1 MKYSKFYKTHGHSY
15 EEYEKSHKERLDFL
29 TKDLHLNSLE
39 GKKIADVGCGLGF
52 IYNRLN
58 PKIQK
63 NYKGYDGAAIKN
75 PPFKYKKIDLDNF
88 INVKENCFFDL
99 VLCFET
105 VEHLTNPYN
114 CLLGIK
120 KILKENGI
128 VFLTTPSPET
138 QHNTIYPSLIYPA
151 ENFITFLSQL
161 AFEII
166 DHKKHNKSFCQE
178 LFILKNKNWNHS
190 QMLWHKTEDKFRNI
204 PPHISIN
211 L

>member
-75 PPFKYKKIDLDNF
+75 PPFKYKKSREQYGLKSITCV
-88 INVKENCFFDL
+88 INLKTLQMSCKFF
-99 VLCFET
+99 
-105 VEHLTNPYN
+105 
-114 CLLGIK
+114 
-120 KILKENGI
+120 
-128 VFLTTPSPET
+128 
-138 QHNTIYPSLIYPA
+138 
-151 ENFITFLSQL
+151 
-161 AFEII
+161 
-166 DHKKHNKSFCQE
+166 E
-178 LFILKNKNWNHS
+178 LFFFKI
-190 QMLWHKTEDKFRNI
+190 F
-204 PPHISIN
+204 
-211 L
+211 

>member
-88 INVKENCFFDL
+88 INVKEDCFFDL

-105 VEHLTNPYN
+105 IEHLTNPYN
-114 CLLGIK
+114 CLL
-120 KILKENGI
+120 
-128 VFLTTPSPET
+128 
-138 QHNTIYPSLIYPA
+138 
-151 ENFITFLSQL
+151 
-161 AFEII
+161 
-166 DHKKHNKSFCQE
+166 FC
-178 LFILKNKNWNHS
+178 LN
-190 QMLWHKTEDKFRNI
+190 
-204 PPHISIN
+204 
-211 L
+211 

>member
-1 MKYSKFYKTHGHSY
+1 MKYSKFYKTYGHSY
-15 EEYEKSHKERLDFL
+15 EEYDKSHKERLDFL
-29 TKDLHLNSLE
+29 VKDLHLNSLKD
-39 GKKIADVGCGLGF
+39 KKIADVGCGLGF

-58 PKIQK
+58 PEIQK
-63 NYKGYDGAAIKN
+63 NYQGYDGTSIKN
-75 PPFKYKKIDLDNF
+75 APFKYQKIDLDNF
-88 INVKENCFFDL
+88 IKVKEENFFDL

-128 VFLTTPSPET
+128 VFLTIPSPET
-138 QHNTIYPSLIYPA
+138 EHNTIYPSLIYPT
-151 ENFITFLSQL
+151 ENFTAFLFQL

-166 DHKKHNKSFCQE
+166 DHKKHNKSFHQE
-178 LFILKNKNWNHS
+178 LFILRNKDWSHS
-190 QMLWHKTEDKFRNI
+190 KMLWQKSEEKFRNI